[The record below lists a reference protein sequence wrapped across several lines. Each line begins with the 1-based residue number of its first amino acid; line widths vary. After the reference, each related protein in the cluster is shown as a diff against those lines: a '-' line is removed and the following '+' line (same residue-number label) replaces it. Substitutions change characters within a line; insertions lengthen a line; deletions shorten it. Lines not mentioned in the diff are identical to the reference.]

1 MAVLYGRQ
9 AAVDGLWS
17 TRHTAPMGQRKGLH
31 AQAHA
36 QQRCVGS
43 VAKDIQAH
51 TCGVMLMVGCVAT
64 TAVNIPMSAGL
75 QGEPGPGEMTMLSTS
90 GSHVRSCLQLSSSLR
105 MTVGATAG
113 FQQGTTLVVDDTQ

>member
-51 TCGVMLMVGCVAT
+51 TCGSDADGGMFSHNCCQHTDVGGVAGG
-64 TAVNIPMSAGL
+64 ARAWGDDDVI
-75 QGEPGPGEMTMLSTS
+75 
-90 GSHVRSCLQLSSSLR
+90 HV
-105 MTVGATAG
+105 G
-113 FQQGTTLVVDDTQ
+113 